1 MVIMGPGRTI
11 IDQSISSLQMISADI
26 FSIEESLK
34 SKCSHVIGKFSIER
48 LWMAF
53 SDLSEKLSSVY

>member
-34 SKCSHVIGKFSIER
+34 SKPKKTEKKGTTSASKKAAYSPVSG
-48 LWMAF
+48 
-53 SDLSEKLSSVY
+53 SDDFY